1 MYDARAMPP
10 AIATDLL
17 SRPYVRTVG
26 ALLLLASI
34 AGCASHRSVPSGA
47 SASRGMYKVGA
58 PYTIDGVT
66 YTPMEEFA
74 HVETGIASWYG
85 PGFHGKSTANGEVY
99 DQSDRTAAHRTLQ
112 MPSVVRVTNLDNGR
126 STVVRVNDRGP
137 YARGRVIDVSRAAA
151 EELNMTQTGTAH
163 VRLEQLGMESQALKD
178 IALNGGGPDE
188 QRSALD
194 KFVAGRRGP
203 PPVTATAQAAAPPPP
218 PATAQPPAPPPPVL
232 PSPRSPAVTPF
243 VASGNA
249 GQGTTATPPPPAA
262 PSVASIATAAAA
274 HPSGFYVQIGAFSS
288 MGNAEKQ
295 RGLLTSY
302 GSPEI
307 SQASAGGRE
316 VYRVRLGPYTT
327 ADAAGIVA
335 DRLKRS
341 GYGDARV
348 VAD

>member
-1 MYDARAMPP
+1 MYDHSGMALNIEKPARFCL
-10 AIATDLL
+10 IL
-17 SRPYVRTVG
+17 V
-26 ALLLLASI
+26 LLA
-34 AGCASHRSVPSGA
+34 ALTACG
-47 SASRGMYKVGA
+47 SRHHGPAVAQRGFYKVGN

-66 YTPMEEFA
+66 YVPMEEFR
-74 HVETGIASWYG
+74 HTETGIASWYG
-85 PGFHGKSTANGEVY
+85 PGFHGKYTANGEVY

-151 EELNMTQTGTAH
+151 EELYMTHSGTAH
-163 VRLEQLGMESQALKD
+163 VRIEQLGMESQALKD

-188 QRSALD
+188 QRAALD

-203 PPVTATAQAAAPPPP
+203 PPVTATAQAAPPPP
-218 PATAQPPAPPPPVL
+218 PPVSVQPAPSPPVL

-249 GQGTTATPPPPAA
+249 GQSSTAAPPAAA
-262 PSVASIATAAAA
+262 PSVASIANAAAT
-274 HPSGFYVQIGAFSS
+274 HPGGFYVQIGAFSS

-327 ADAAGIVA
+327 SDAAGIV
-335 DRLKRS
+335 
-341 GYGDARV
+341 
-348 VAD
+348 